1 MEPQNFDYLCK
12 FLKDNSGYA
21 LTPEKNYLIEN
32 RLGPV
37 AKAYEMES
45 IGDLIKRLQN
55 ERNEKLQR
63 EIIEA
68 FTTNETLFFRD
79 TRPFNDLRD
88 KIFPTI
94 FEKKTTS
101 RSLRIHC
108 AACSSGQEPYS
119 LTMLIAEEVPFFKS
133 PISTSSNAGFA
144 SAIHV
149 AALLFTLLMVCCY
162 YVCFFGLFCHCLEG

>member
-119 LTMLIAEEVPFFKS
+119 LTMLIAEEVPQLKDWNVS
-133 PISTSSNAGFA
+133 VSASDVNQSILDKAQAG
-144 SAIHV
+144 IY
-149 AALLFTLLMVCCY
+149 CD
-162 YVCFFGLFCHCLEG
+162 